1 MKIALL
7 GTSFPFRGGLS
18 DYNERLVREMQKDGH
33 QVTIYTFSLQYPN
46 FLFPGKSQYSDQ
58 KRPTDLNIV
67 ECINSLN
74 PINWLRVGN
83 RLKKENYE
91 LIIVGYWIPFMAPC
105 LGTIIK
111 RIKSNVGTKVISIVH
126 NIIPHEKRIGDRL
139 LSKYFTN
146 QVDAFIGMSANVLI
160 DIQSFDDQKPRI
172 LSPHPVYDHFGVI
185 TSKSE
190 ALKKLKLDA
199 NYSYILFFGLI
210 RKYKGLDLLLNALAD
225 ERLKE
230 KNLKL
235 IIAGEYYDDKSFY
248 KNIIKAH
255 SLEDKVIETDG
266 FVSNEDVQHYFN
278 TCDLVVQPYKT
289 ATQSGVTQIAY
300 HFEKP
305 MVVTNVGGLEEMCP
319 HEKVGY
325 VVEPNSEEIAA
336 AILRFFEQTDQEKMK
351 ASIQEEK
358 KKYSWSILT
367 KNIYSLFSDI

>member
-74 PINWLRVGN
+74 PINWLRVGS

-146 QVDAFIGMSANVLI
+146 QVDASAFLA
-160 DIQSFDDQKPRI
+160 K
-172 LSPHPVYDHFGVI
+172 
-185 TSKSE
+185 SK
-190 ALKKLKLDA
+190 
-199 NYSYILFFGLI
+199 
-210 RKYKGLDLLLNALAD
+210 
-225 ERLKE
+225 
-230 KNLKL
+230 
-235 IIAGEYYDDKSFY
+235 
-248 KNIIKAH
+248 
-255 SLEDKVIETDG
+255 
-266 FVSNEDVQHYFN
+266 
-278 TCDLVVQPYKT
+278 
-289 ATQSGVTQIAY
+289 
-300 HFEKP
+300 
-305 MVVTNVGGLEEMCP
+305 
-319 HEKVGY
+319 
-325 VVEPNSEEIAA
+325 
-336 AILRFFEQTDQEKMK
+336 
-351 ASIQEEK
+351 
-358 KKYSWSILT
+358 
-367 KNIYSLFSDI
+367 